1 MSDERA
7 RCLEDIE
14 TMLWANRWPTAREL
28 VEHLYEEYYAPGSF
42 PYTDQDV
49 CTSRRAR
56 RPCSTPSTAGC
67 RKGSGNG
74 RPGGGMTTSR
84 KRRVC
89 VGGTGAFSM
98 AQSAPVHWWN
108 WLKKH

>member
-1 MSDERA
+1 MSDDRE
-7 RCLEDIE
+7 RCLEEIE

-49 CTSRRAR
+49 YEQTRKKAR
-56 RPCSTPSTAGC
+56 FYAEH
-67 RKGSGNG
+67 G
-74 RPGGGMTTSR
+74 RLPERLGEWAPGWGMTTSR

-89 VGGTGAFSM
+89 VGGTGAFPM